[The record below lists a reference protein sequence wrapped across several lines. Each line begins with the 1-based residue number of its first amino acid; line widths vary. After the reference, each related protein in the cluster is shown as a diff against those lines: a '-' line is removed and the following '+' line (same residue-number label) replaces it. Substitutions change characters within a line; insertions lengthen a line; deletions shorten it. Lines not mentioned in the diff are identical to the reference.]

1 MKVQK
6 VPGKIA
12 YCDFRVNIAHPLNK
26 NIIADTIRT
35 AALGYVSA
43 NINAQVGIEDVIV
56 RSSADDYQN
65 IGSAN
70 DIPSVIEK

>member
-1 MKVQK
+1 M
-6 VPGKIA
+6 
-12 YCDFRVNIAHPLNK
+12 K
-26 NIIADTIRT
+26 NIITDTVRI

-43 NINAQVGIEDVIV
+43 NINAQVGIEDVTV
-56 RSSADDYQN
+56 RSSAGDNQK